1 MRNPKEKGV
10 TFLEEAS
17 TGIIEIDKLL
27 GGSLLRGKV
36 YLLEA
41 DNGTRPT
48 GLIYPF
54 VKHGLKQGEMIVFA
68 CNERP
73 AEEVMEHLQE
83 YSIDV
88 DAAIKAKQLAILD
101 LWTEGEKPQDGVIYV
116 GNPGDPHKVMYAYQR
131 AYDAVMKR
139 KERIPVRVIM
149 DSLSGAVMNFGFE
162 RAYRLASRACRL
174 LKLDKAVGLSV
185 IVPRMHQDIVA
196 ESFEHLYD
204 GVIRLTLHEE
214 PERILR
220 YIRIVKSPVSEF
232 DSRLV
237 PYEVTPTGF
246 KLTKTSAKD

>member
-1 MRNPKEKGV
+1 
-10 TFLEEAS
+10 
-17 TGIIEIDKLL
+17 LL

-54 VKHGLKQGEMIVFA
+54 VKNGLNQGEMIVFA
-68 CNERP
+68 CNECP
-73 AEEVMEHLQE
+73 AEEVMEHLRE
-83 YSIDV
+83 YTIDV
-88 DAAIKAKQLAILD
+88 DAAIKAKQLVILD
-101 LWTEGEKPQDGVIYV
+101 LWTESEESVEGVIYA

-131 AYDAVMKR
+131 AYEEVTKKEKR
-139 KERIPVRVIM
+139 VHVRVIM

-174 LKLDKAVGLSV
+174 MKLGKAVGLSV
-185 IVPRMHQDIVA
+185 IVPRMHQNFVA

-214 PERILR
+214 PELIQRH
-220 YIRIVKSPVSEF
+220 IRIIKSPVAEF
-232 DSRLV
+232 DSRLI
-237 PYEVTPTGF
+237 PYEMTATGF
-246 KLTKTSAKD
+246 KINLEKGKQ

>member
-1 MRNPKEKGV
+1 MKP
-10 TFLEEAS
+10 AS
-17 TGIIEIDKLL
+17 TGINAIDKLL

-54 VKHGLKQGEMIVFA
+54 VKNALKQGEMIVFA

-73 AEEVMEHLQE
+73 AEEVMEELQE
-83 YSIDV
+83 YTIDV
-88 DAAIKAKQLAILD
+88 EAAIKAKQLVVLD
-101 LWTEGEKPQDGVIYV
+101 LWTETEQSIDGVIYA

-131 AYDAVMKR
+131 AYEDVMKR
-139 KERIPVRVIM
+139 EKRIPIRVIM

-174 LKLDKAVGLSV
+174 MKLGKAVGLSV
-185 IVPRMHQDIVA
+185 VVPGMHQDIVA

-204 GVIRLTLHEE
+204 GVIRLTLDED
-214 PERILR
+214 PEIIQR
-220 YIRIVKSPVSEF
+220 YIRIIKSPISDF

-237 PYEVTPTGF
+237 PYEVTQTGF
-246 KLTKTSAKD
+246 KLTIAKGKRQTG